1 MSAASLQSLMTEAQT
16 AIAAGDWAT
25 VKTKAQQALALM
37 IAMPNSQGTNGRS
50 MQWSRESCE
59 RLIAT
64 ADAEI
69 SASGAASSGGV
80 LGQQRM
86 KFVRTSD

>member
-1 MSAASLQSLMTEAQT
+1 MSAASLQTLMSDAQA

-37 IAMPNSQGTNGRS
+37 VSMPNSQSDGGRQL
-50 MQWSRESCE
+50 QWSRTDCN
-59 RLIAT
+59 RLIAM

-69 SASGAASSGGV
+69 SAAASAGSGGV
-80 LGQQRM
+80 FGQQKM
-86 KFVRTSD
+86 TFKRTSD